1 MRVLAGETGSQLPA
15 KGSTVSAPIAE
26 CPLCHDPAAVLWSH
40 PDLFVIEVAEPDYPG
55 FTRVVWRRHV
65 AEMTD
70 LQAAERDRLMSA
82 VWCVEAAQRGVLR
95 PRKVNLASLGNQVPH
110 LHWHVIPRW
119 TDDPAYPD
127 AIWAPAR
134 RPGADPVAA
143 ADLARY
149 RTELPQALEMLA
161 ETWR

>member
-1 MRVLAGETGSQLPA
+1 MS
-15 KGSTVSAPIAE
+15 I
-26 CPLCHDPAAVLWSH
+26 PAAKCSLCVPPATPLWSH
-40 PDLFVIEVAEPDYPG
+40 PDLFVIDAAEPDYPG
-55 FTRVVWRRHV
+55 FTRVIWRRHV

-70 LQAAERDRLMSA
+70 LQAADRDRLMSV

-95 PRKVNLASLGNQVPH
+95 PRKINLASLGNQVPH

-119 TDDPAYPD
+119 AEDPAYPD

-134 RPGADPVAA
+134 REPVAA
-143 ADLARY
+143 RVTEADLARY
-149 RTELPQALEMLA
+149 RTELAQALALLA